1 MGNLSFNLKDKVFVV
16 TGGSRGIGLTIT
28 KMLLEQEARVAI
40 CGRKQEGLDAAIAE
54 LDAGNNLLALTAHVA
69 RAEDVERL
77 FNRTLEVFGNVDGL
91 INNVGMNI
99 VTGLVDADPGLW
111 NKIIDSNLNGTFLC
125 SRQAGKIMREQKKGK
140 IVSISSIA
148 GRRSAPFMGIY
159 GVAKAGIEMMTKV
172 MAQELAAFNVQV
184 NAVAPGMVR
193 TKFSEPFW
201 SNSEIYEQIIKT
213 IPLGRI
219 AEPVDVAWTV
229 LFLCSEASDFITG
242 QTLMV
247 DGGASAV

>member
-1 MGNLSFNLKDKVFVV
+1 MGNLSFNLADKVLVV
-16 TGGSRGIGLTIT
+16 TGGSRGIGLEIAR
-28 KMLLEQEARVAI
+28 MLLEQKARVVI
-40 CGRKQEGLDAAIAE
+40 CGRKQDGLEAAAAE
-54 LDAGNNLLALTAHVA
+54 LNAGDNLLAVPAHVA
-69 RAEDVERL
+69 KADDVEGL
-77 FNRTLEVFGNVDGL
+77 FNRTMESFGRIDGL

-111 NKIIDSNLNGTFLC
+111 NKIIDSNLNATFLC
-125 SRQAGKIMREQKKGK
+125 SRKAGQMMREQHRGK
-140 IVSISSIA
+140 IVNISSLA

-172 MAQELAAFNVQV
+172 IAQELAAFNIQV

-193 TKFSEPFW
+193 TKFSQPFW

-219 AEPVDVAWTV
+219 AEPVDVARAV